1 MSKRRNKI
9 GSGAMHMHCTIFFL
23 HFSTQQYIENI
34 PQIEFIERLQN
45 NQLELKVCATLE
57 VTL

>member
-1 MSKRRNKI
+1 
-9 GSGAMHMHCTIFFL
+9 MHCTIFFL
-23 HFSTQQYIENI
+23 HFSTQQYIENV

-45 NQLELKVCATLE
+45 NQLELKVYATLE